1 MTDAKTLLRMKEQV
15 EKAKTDLAE
24 AEGETKALT
33 KRLKDDFDCKD
44 EKAGKALLKELGEQ
58 IEDLEEKIETEV
70 ATLEENYDWN

>member
-1 MTDAKTLLRMKEQV
+1 MTDAKTLLRMKEKV

-24 AEGETKALT
+24 SEGEIKSLT

-44 EKAGKALLKELGEQ
+44 EKAGAALLKELGQQ

-70 ATLEENYDWN
+70 AALEEKYDWS